1 MKKIQLSDY
10 FKKDFYKG
18 DFTGCVIIDFDRFP
32 AIQQTVEKSDLEFFT
47 SVFNRISEND
57 LKVKKAYKKAF
68 TIINDLL
75 QLDLDKNEQV
85 DPQFKIIDQLD
96 TRSLCVFNMFCDH
109 LFRNNSAIYN
119 IKNDVENRLLKY
131 TY

>member
-1 MKKIQLSDY
+1 MKKLTLNEY
-10 FKKDFYKG
+10 FTKSYHG
-18 DFTGCVIIDFDRFP
+18 EVFTGCVIIDFDRFP

-75 QLDLDKNEQV
+75 QLDLDKNDRI
-85 DPQFKIIDQLD
+85 DPQFKVIDQLD
-96 TRSLCVFNMFCDH
+96 TRSLCVFNLFCDH